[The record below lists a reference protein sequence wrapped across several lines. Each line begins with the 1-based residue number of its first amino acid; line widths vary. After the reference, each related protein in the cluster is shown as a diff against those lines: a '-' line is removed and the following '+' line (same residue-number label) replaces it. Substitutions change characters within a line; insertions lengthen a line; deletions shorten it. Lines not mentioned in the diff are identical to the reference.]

1 VSEPEVTIVVIA
13 HSVRDELV
21 RCFASIREH
30 ADVPIRTILVDNAST
45 DDTLDWVERAHPEVD
60 VIALTENLVDA
71 ARDRAM
77 GGIDSRYTM
86 FLDSDAML
94 TRGALPAMVEAM
106 EANPAWGLVGPR
118 LVRDDGS
125 VQESCRR
132 FPPLLLPVLRR
143 PPLGRFF
150 EHRPT
155 VQRHLMAD
163 FSYEQTRPVLYVI
176 GACQLFR
183 SSLARAAGPFDRR
196 AFKGIGWHDADW
208 CLRIRDAGGEIVFLA
223 EATVVHSYRR
233 ATARRPV
240 SLAAVGQLQAFI
252 HFQRTYRPRRREL
265 IRLADD
271 LDRAADA
278 AQSRRT

>member
-1 VSEPEVTIVVIA
+1 
-13 HSVRDELV
+13 
-21 RCFASIREH
+21 
-30 ADVPIRTILVDNAST
+30 
-45 DDTLDWVERAHPEVD
+45 
-60 VIALTENLVDA
+60 
-71 ARDRAM
+71 M
-77 GGIDSRYTM
+77 GSIDSPYTM

-106 EANPAWGLVGPR
+106 EANPTWGLVGPR

-132 FPPLLLPVLRR
+132 FPPLLLPFLRR

-183 SSLARAAGPFDRR
+183 SSLGRVAGPFDRR

-208 CLRIRDAGGEIVFLA
+208 CLRIRDAGGEIVFFA
-223 EATVVHSYRR
+223 GATVVHSYRR
-233 ATARRPV
+233 ATVKRPV
-240 SLAAVGQLQAFI
+240 SLAAVGQLQAFV
-252 HFQRTYRPRRREL
+252 HFQRTYRRRRREL
-265 IRLADD
+265 IRLGDE
-271 LDRAADA
+271 LDAQNGGMRAAV
-278 AQSRRT
+278 

>member
-1 VSEPEVTIVVIA
+1 VTIVVIA
-13 HSVRDELV
+13 HSVRDELA

-30 ADVPIRTILVDNAST
+30 AGMQVRTILVDNAST
-45 DDTLDWVERAHPEVD
+45 DDTLDWVARAHPEVE
-60 VIALTENLVDA
+60 VVVLEENLVDA

-77 GGIDSRYTM
+77 GDITSPYTM

-94 TRGALPAMVEAM
+94 TPGALRAMVEAM
-106 EANPAWGLVGPR
+106 EANPNWGLIGPR

-125 VQESCRR
+125 VQEACRR

-150 EHRPT
+150 ERRPT

-163 FSYEQTRPVLYVI
+163 FSHDRTRPVLYVI

-196 AFKGIGWHDADW
+196 TFKGIGWHDADW
-208 CLRIRDAGGEIVFLA
+208 CLRIREAGGEIVFFA
-223 EATVVHSYRR
+223 DATVVHSYRR
-233 ATARRPV
+233 ATAKRPL
-240 SLAAVGQLQAFI
+240 SWAAVGQLHAFI
-252 HFQRTYRPRRREL
+252 HFQRTYRRRRREL
-265 IRLADD
+265 IRLGDE
-271 LDRAADA
+271 LDRAAADG
-278 AQSRRT
+278 